1 MEDPVN
7 VKFLIRRTAL
17 KKWYKDFFLSVVE
30 NRFTFKVNEIK
41 PDFIFHEAHFIDVIK
56 YSGIRIAFAAEN
68 VRIDFN
74 ISDYG
79 IGFDHLEFQDRYLRF
94 PLYLLYTDAT
104 RLAQHRSAFIK
115 DKKASEWYDRKFCNF
130 LVSNGAASEFRVK
143 FFNELSKSKQVHSGG
158 GFMNNVGRKIIDKYA
173 WQSEYKFSL
182 CFENS
187 STSGYLTE
195 KLIEAYASNTVPI
208 YWGDPDAFG
217 KLSDGKSGINQKAV
231 IWVDE
236 NNISQSITHILEVDS
251 NEELY
256 MAYLNEP
263 LFLEEDHVEIFTDKL
278 AAFLFSIFSQDRD
291 KAFRRGFGLT
301 RIRVENRTK
310 ARSSIFTSFIK
321 YFKKRLKK

>member
-1 MEDPVN
+1 MEGPVN
-7 VKFLIRRTAL
+7 VNFLIRRPAL
-17 KKWYKDFFLSVVE
+17 KKWYRDFFLSIVE
-30 NRFTFKVNEIK
+30 KRYNIQENEIK
-41 PDFIFHEAHFIDVIK
+41 PDFIFHEAHLIDATI

-68 VRIDFN
+68 VRTDFN

-115 DKKASEWYDRKFCNF
+115 DRKASDWYDRKFCNF
-130 LVSNGAASEFRVK
+130 LVSNGAATEFRVQ
-143 FFNELSKSKQVHSGG
+143 FFKELSKSKHVDSGG
-158 GFMNNVGRKIIDKYA
+158 GFMNNVGGKIRDKYA
-173 WQSEYKFSL
+173 WQAEYKFSL

-217 KLSDGKSGINQKAV
+217 KLADGKSGINPKAV

-236 NNISQSITHILEVDS
+236 NNISQTITHILKVDS
-251 NEELY
+251 DEELY
-256 MAYLNEP
+256 MAYLNQP
-263 LFLEEDHVEIFTDKL
+263 LFLEEDHVAIFTDKL
-278 AAFLFSIFSQDRD
+278 AAFLFSIFSQERD
-291 KAFRRGFGLT
+291 KAFRRGFGLARM
-301 RIRVENRTK
+301 RIENRIK
-310 ARSSIFTSFIK
+310 ARSSMYTSFIN